1 VLAERDDIWVSRA
14 EDVRFDGEH
23 LGEGAEGAGGIAA
36 GLVERGEVVLDDSN
50 LSAML
55 TNPVRSPNR

>member
-1 VLAERDDIWVSRA
+1 MSRA